1 MRRCKYDFKWELFP
15 IHIIIYLWIY
25 ADMVGGRMQKESI
38 LLGKLLAIR
47 SDSVK
52 VGVGN
57 HVLLIEKQICL
68 VSDSVNLCL
77 LKQRGFDCW
86 IKYKSIHIKF
96 NNISFYNAR
105 NTFKENIKCTLKK
118 NNARLK
124 VPSHNT
130 WHLLW
135 STPIAKLYTQFMLT
149 IFLSLIQ
156 TSPYKN
162 QTFLQTTHKA
172 CRLSIITKHPFFLSS

>member
-1 MRRCKYDFKWELFP
+1 MNELVSCAKLKTLRRPIDIEHLAFAIGGVVFFELGKLYEQTWKLYIIQKRWKKNEQRMRRCKYDFKWELFP

-77 LKQRGFDCW
+77 LKRRGFDCW
-86 IKYKSIHIKF
+86 IKYKSIHI
-96 NNISFYNAR
+96 I
-105 NTFKENIKCTLKK
+105 
-118 NNARLK
+118 
-124 VPSHNT
+124 
-130 WHLLW
+130 
-135 STPIAKLYTQFMLT
+135 
-149 IFLSLIQ
+149 
-156 TSPYKN
+156 
-162 QTFLQTTHKA
+162 
-172 CRLSIITKHPFFLSS
+172 